1 MHFWGCTVAWFILVA
16 VFAVVSLVT
25 VAAGGALNNAT
36 QLANESDFLFS
47 LSWWLLI
54 WGIIAAVVAVLFLLW
69 AVWGK
74 TRLGIFFGVSFI
86 LLSGPWLLIGQIFML
101 RAFTHVSAQ
110 KDWVYAVSWFALVI
124 SYLNIVVSW
133 WNMRD
138 AVVADRFSSSTMS
151 QPLIGQA
158 DTVSQ
163 ASGKVKY
170 HY

>member
-1 MHFWGCTVAWFILVA
+1 
-16 VFAVVSLVT
+16 
-25 VAAGGALNNAT
+25 
-36 QLANESDFLFS
+36 
-47 LSWWLLI
+47 
-54 WGIIAAVVAVLFLLW
+54 VL
-69 AVWGK
+69 GK
-74 TRLGIFFGVSFI
+74 TRLGLFFGVSFI

-101 RAFTHVSAQ
+101 RAFTSVNPQ
-110 KDWVYAVSWFALVI
+110 KDWVYGVSWFALVF

-138 AVVADRFSSSTMS
+138 AVVADRFQSAMS

-158 DTVSQ
+158 DAVSQ